1 MSQAG
6 SIGTT
11 TVVPVLPP
19 QVATQYVT
27 NNGTA
32 TPVAYIL
39 NVLATDTNINND
51 AGIDITGSGDTITVL
66 LTNRIT
72 GFISTNDATP
82 VNIVSVPLGVVPGT
96 YIAQGS
102 LVAYNVTDA
111 AGAAYEFSG
120 AAVTDGVTA
129 TEIGSE
135 EKTIFEQAAMVAAD
149 FVYGVTGNT
158 AFVRVTG
165 LPGKVINW
173 SELFTYRF
181 VG

>member
-82 VNIVSVPLGVVPGT
+82 VNIVSVPP
-96 YIAQGS
+96 
-102 LVAYNVTDA
+102 
-111 AGAAYEFSG
+111 
-120 AAVTDGVTA
+120 
-129 TEIGSE
+129 
-135 EKTIFEQAAMVAAD
+135 
-149 FVYGVTGNT
+149 
-158 AFVRVTG
+158 
-165 LPGKVINW
+165 
-173 SELFTYRF
+173 
-181 VG
+181 